1 MRIGRMK
8 DFFIHIFMAINSF
21 LIRINGGRIGTR
33 LGRQTILLRK
43 SGQPRRIKIAY
54 FCHER
59 KYLIV
64 ESHGGKVTDSISKK
78 TSYLVLGEA
87 R

>member
-1 MRIGRMK
+1 MRIGRMR
-8 DFFIHIFMAINSF
+8 DFFIQIFMAINSF
-21 LIRINGGRIGTR
+21 LIRINHGLIGNR
-33 LGRQTILLRK
+33 LGKQTILLRK

-54 FCHER
+54 FYHEG

-64 ESHGGKVTDSISKK
+64 ESHSGKVTDSISKK
-78 TSYLVLGEA
+78 TSYLVLRKA

>member
-8 DFFIHIFMAINSF
+8 DFFIHIVMAINSF
-21 LIRINGGRIGTR
+21 LIRINRGRIGTR
-33 LGRQTILLRK
+33 LGKQTILLRK

-54 FCHER
+54 FYHEG

-64 ESHGGKVTDSISKK
+64 ESHGGKVTGRISKK